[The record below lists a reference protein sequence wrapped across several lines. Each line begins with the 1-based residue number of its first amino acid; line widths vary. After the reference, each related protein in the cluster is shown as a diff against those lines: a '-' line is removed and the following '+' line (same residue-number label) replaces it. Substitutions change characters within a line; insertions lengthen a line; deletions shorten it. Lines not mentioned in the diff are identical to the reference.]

1 MLLFSS
7 LMSEVALEI
16 PLGLFPYVLNDTYFE
31 GGKCVRA
38 QTSLITLILPVER
51 KSFHLQAG
59 RFYF

>member
-1 MLLFSS
+1 
-7 LMSEVALEI
+7 MSEVALEI
-16 PLGLFPYVLNDTYFE
+16 PLGLFPYILNDTYFE